1 MAGRGE
7 HKSLDDVGGHGAEG
21 AASDPAAAATHGIAA
36 RASED
41 SQTNPLGGLTNPP
54 NIAALARRWPRCSS
68 HSYQPCGVRA
78 SRTQGVQRAPASTP
92 KKSEQSMTRTGS
104 AEIFLYSLA
113 CLARVRH
120 RGGNAGPRASDFPRE
135 NVTSNREGG
144 QVSGL
149 VRVQAGEEDS
159 PSSRERAF
167 PTYAKFMMTS
177 YLQGRRADGRRGG
190 RNLWR
195 R

>member
-120 RGGNAGPRASDFPRE
+120 RRWRRWSAGERFSERKRHVKSRGGPGQRSGAGPGRGRGQPLLPRTGISHLREIHDDFLSICR
-135 NVTSNREGG
+135 V
-144 QVSGL
+144 VGL
-149 VRVQAGEEDS
+149 
-159 PSSRERAF
+159 
-167 PTYAKFMMTS
+167 T
-177 YLQGRRADGRRGG
+177 
-190 RNLWR
+190 
-195 R
+195 